1 METRT
6 EKIPFEPETGHAGAG
21 KSCLFI
27 MAKAY
32 TLYGAPKVFYLLD
45 MRESIIHDLELF
57 RD

>member
-1 METRT
+1 MEIRT

-32 TLYGAPKVFYLLD
+32 TLYGAPKVFLPVGHEGVYN
-45 MRESIIHDLELF
+45 S
-57 RD
+57 